1 MAMAAA
7 LMCLPILFAACSK
20 DDDQTTTNT
29 QEQPAQQVPAI
40 VSMMYYLNASDD
52 MLQYIDYTV
61 TFDNGI
67 DEILDTVT
75 TNRWEKIRAAGLPS
89 TFTIKTCLRVK
100 EGMYD
105 ALAAVDTFY
114 VNRGHG
120 YAYQIFDS
128 TATAIPGM
136 SGIRNIP
143 STSVGRGA
151 LIAEHV
157 QAGAFDK
164 TYTVS
169 FDANGIKIEN

>member
-1 MAMAAA
+1 
-7 LMCLPILFAACSK
+7 
-20 DDDQTTTNT
+20 
-29 QEQPAQQVPAI
+29 
-40 VSMMYYLNASDD
+40 
-52 MLQYIDYTV
+52 
-61 TFDNGI
+61 
-67 DEILDTVT
+67 
-75 TNRWEKIRAAGLPS
+75 
-89 TFTIKTCLRVK
+89 
-100 EGMYD
+100 MYD

-157 QAGAFDK
+157 QAGDFDK

-169 FDANGIKIEN
+169 FDANGVKIEN